1 MTTAV
6 NPRLRVLQALRS
18 KERQRISVA
27 DLVKATGLTEELVRN
42 NRVNLEGSGFIVGFR
57 KSETD
62 VSFSITDTGKVHAA
76 YLESRR

>member
-18 KERQRISVA
+18 KEGQRVSVA
-27 DLVKATGLTEELVRN
+27 DLVKTTTLTEELVKN
-42 NRVNLEGSGFIVGFR
+42 NCVDLEVAGFIVGYR
-57 KSETD
+57 KSATD
-62 VSFSITDTGKVHAA
+62 VSFSISDTGKLHAA